1 MRGEAQP
8 KIYAASGIA
17 NREGNAELSSDPG
30 SGRKG
35 RFRFCDDPLASSM
48 TPQDPPQRRTG
59 SAPGP
64 WLRTGTGCTGTRE
77 TPPYTHPRSCGN
89 VRGESAAKLP
99 EGRGRYSHG
108 LAGLEQVRDRG
119 HRWRQGSSMA
129 AALRPPRLGKPGAPA
144 AKRRVD

>member
-1 MRGEAQP
+1 MRGEPQP

-48 TPQDPPQRRTG
+48 PPPRPSAEVDWQCLGALAQDAHGVYGDTRDTSIHPPPKLRQRTG
-59 SAPGP
+59 
-64 WLRTGTGCTGTRE
+64 
-77 TPPYTHPRSCGN
+77 
-89 VRGESAAKLP
+89 ESGAKLP
-99 EGRGRYSHG
+99 EGWGRYSHG

-129 AALRPPRLGKPGAPA
+129 AALRPPSLGKPGAPA